1 MNISETAMLLG
12 KIQAG
17 DNREV
22 SQVIVAEWHDTIGH
36 LNFADAVEAV
46 RLHRQNSADYLMP
59 AHVVAGAKA
68 VARERVMSEPLES
81 GYVSAPKP
89 DNFDA
94 LVAAKRS
101 GDPARIAK
109 ERGIY
114 NRQCVDAGFPPIPE
128 WGLPDATV
136 G

>member
-1 MNISETAMLLG
+1 MTIDECKRVLA
-12 KIQAG
+12 KIQLG
-17 DNREV
+17 DNR
-22 SQVIVAEWHDTIGH
+22 QVDELTLREWHDTIGH

-46 RLHRQNSADYLMP
+46 RLHRQNSTDYLMP

-68 VARERVMSEPLES
+68 VARERVMREPIEA

-89 DNFDA
+89 DNFEA

-101 GDPARIAK
+101 GDPARIAR

-114 NRQCVDAGFPPIPE
+114 NRQCVDSGFPPIPE
-128 WGLPDATV
+128 WGLADAKV

>member
-1 MNISETAMLLG
+1 MLLG

-46 RLHRQNSADYLMP
+46 RLHRQNSTDYLMP

-68 VARERVMSEPLES
+68 VSRERVMREPLEA
-81 GYVSAPKP
+81 GHLSAPKP
-89 DNFDA
+89 DNFEA

-101 GDPARIAK
+101 GDPVRIAR

-114 NRQCVDAGFPPIPE
+114 NRQCVDAGLGPVPE
-128 WGLPDATV
+128 WGLPV